1 MQKLRQRA
9 RQTAERLSWSR
20 AFDDLEKSLV
30 KFAAAPVGTLPVL
43 CADDRCDRLAATA
56 MQLRADAIEMLLEWD
71 RRWTRRLNASVG
83 VAPVRLLFRLVSRL
97 GNGVFWYSLMFAL
110 GVTQGRAGLETSLR
124 MLAAGAIG
132 LAIYKLLKSG
142 TTRARPY
149 QVLRD
154 IRIGIAPLDAFSF
167 PSGHTL
173 HAVAFTV
180 VAVSNFPA
188 LLRCSCRSRC

>member
-1 MQKLRQRA
+1 
-9 RQTAERLSWSR
+9 
-20 AFDDLEKSLV
+20 
-30 KFAAAPVGTLPVL
+30 
-43 CADDRCDRLAATA
+43 
-56 MQLRADAIEMLLEWD
+56 MQLRADAIEILLEWD

-83 VAPVRLLFRLVSRL
+83 VAPIRLLLRLVSRL
-97 GNGVFWYSLMFAL
+97 GNGVFWYLLMLAL

-124 MLAAGAIG
+124 MFAAGAIG

-154 IRIGIAPLDAFSF
+154 IRVGIDPLDAFSF

-188 LLRCSCRSRC
+188 LAPVLVPFTLLVAFSRVVLGLHYPSDVLAGAAVGVCVAQAVLAL